1 MPPLSRYMI
10 RMALLHLAFGFLAGG
25 LMLAHKAFP
34 YAPWVMR
41 LLPWHIHS
49 LFLGWTVQLA
59 FGVAYWIFPRFALER
74 PGDPRGRAGWAWA
87 SFGLL
92 NAGVLSAG
100 LAGAAGWGIGL
111 ALGAGLEAMGVLA
124 FVIHLWP
131 RVRPAIIQ

>member
-10 RMALLHLAFGFLAGG
+10 RMALAHLAFGFLIGG

-34 YAPWVMR
+34 YAAWVMR

-49 LFLGWTVQLA
+49 LFIGWTLQLA

-87 SFGLL
+87 SGVLL
-92 NAGVLSAG
+92 NAGVFIAG
-100 LAGAAGWGIGL
+100 LSGAIGWGMGL
-111 ALGAGLEAMGVLA
+111 ALGGVLEALGVFA
-124 FVIHLWP
+124 FVVHLWP
-131 RVRPAIIQ
+131 RIRPAIPQ